1 MSSKRVCLP
10 SQARWFPTENDIATT
25 RGLHQSGKIT
35 RQTPVNYLCVKLN
48 VDLVFDTFF
57 KENIAK
63 RDFRSEKNRKK
74 VQNTHRLSKIK
85 ENYQSRSEAHPLSS
99 VEIMNQRKIEI
110 LKEWKKKIMVSENTK
125 NIGFWGIFNVFLFFL
140 FWKRQHF
147 QKKLHIFQNDLD
159 FGMTRWQLFMYA

>member
-1 MSSKRVCLP
+1 MKL
-10 SQARWFPTENDIATT
+10 PTENDIATT

-63 RDFRSEKNRKK
+63 RDFRSEKKNRKK

-85 ENYQSRSEAHPLSS
+85 ENNQSRSEAHPVKRGNYESKNYEGKLNF
-99 VEIMNQRKIEI
+99 EGMKEKIWFRKIQKIRGCRVFKRCFQVSCFEKVSI
-110 LKEWKKKIMVSENTK
+110 FKKNCISESFRICHCKFMHATQYAIWLLK
-125 NIGFWGIFNVFLFFL
+125 
-140 FWKRQHF
+140 
-147 QKKLHIFQNDLD
+147 
-159 FGMTRWQLFMYA
+159 

>member
-1 MSSKRVCLP
+1 MKL
-10 SQARWFPTENDIATT
+10 PTENDIATT

-74 VQNTHRLSKIK
+74 VQNTHRLESKIK
-85 ENYQSRSEAHPLSS
+85 ENNQPRSEAHQKRGNYESK
-99 VEIMNQRKIEI
+99 EI
-110 LKEWKKKIMVSENTK
+110 
-125 NIGFWGIFNVFLFFL
+125 
-140 FWKRQHF
+140 
-147 QKKLHIFQNDLD
+147 
-159 FGMTRWQLFMYA
+159 